1 MSNWRERLQKQK
13 DADKIKADEDRI
25 KQFQVN
31 DISFPSLGS
40 SNCWGSPSVLPPLHE
55 EEAPTPT
62 PKPTFATLA
71 KTWNEKIEDD
81 RLREETRKAEDL
93 ASRNEHSE
101 FRSSL
106 FYRNTLGYSRSHAE
120 DTYYEEEEEDQYE
133 EPTADTSDG
142 WRTTEKKIRQRR
154 TTVDR
159 PVFDPPPVEESSVWD
174 HGADDHY

>member
-13 DADKIKADEDRI
+13 DADKIKADEERI

-40 SNCWGSPSVLPPLHE
+40 SNCWGALPSVHE
-55 EEAPTPT
+55 EDGEPAPPS
-62 PKPTFATLA
+62 KPTFATLA

-81 RLREETRKAEDL
+81 RLREETRRAEDL
-93 ASRNEHSE
+93 ASRNDHSE

-106 FYRNTLGYSRSHAE
+106 FYRNTLGYSKSHAE
-120 DTYYEEEEEDQYE
+120 DTYYEEEEEDHCE

-154 TTVDR
+154 TGVDR

-174 HGADDHY
+174 HSADDHY

>member
-13 DADKIKADEDRI
+13 DADKIKADEERI

-40 SNCWGSPSVLPPLHE
+40 SNCWGSAPPLE
-55 EEAPTPT
+55 PESPAEVQ

-81 RLREETRKAEDL
+81 RAREEERKANL
-93 ASRNEHSE
+93 ASRQEHSE
-101 FRSSL
+101 FRTSL
-106 FYRNTLGYSRSHAE
+106 FYRNSLGYSKSHAE
-120 DTYYEEEEEDQYE
+120 DTYYEDDEDAPYE
-133 EPTADTSDG
+133 ESTADTSDG
-142 WRTTEKKIRQRR
+142 WRTTERKIRQRR
-154 TTVDR
+154 TGVDR

>member
-1 MSNWRERLQKQK
+1 MSNWRDRLQKQK
-13 DADKIKADEDRI
+13 DADKIKSDEERI

-31 DISFPSLGS
+31 DISFPSLAT
-40 SNCWGSPSVLPPLHE
+40 SNCWATSANLQPAVE
-55 EEAPTPT
+55 EEDAHA

-71 KTWNEKIEDD
+71 KTWNEKLEND
-81 RLREETRKAEDL
+81 RLRAEARVAED
-93 ASRNEHSE
+93 ASSQRNQSE

-106 FYRNTLGYSRSHAE
+106 FYRNTFGYSKSHAE
-120 DTYYEEEEEDQYE
+120 DTYYEEEDEGGAYD

-154 TTVDR
+154 TIVER

-174 HGADDHY
+174 HAGDDHY